1 MHLRPAANVLALYLS
16 LGLSLG
22 LTLTAVTGCSEQVKG
37 SAVAD
42 TNAAPEPADPTS
54 TSKKPPASTSATKPA
69 DPTPQKPGDVKI
81 TTKKKAA
88 GLETCSVLK
97 AADIEAATGGKSS
110 ADGGCIHSTTDPSTV
125 ITQMVTVPDVVGS
138 DGEKKQIEIGGNTA
152 WQVAAS
158 KEDCQ
163 VTVMLTDDPTV
174 ITPAFSVGVLAI
186 DDLDTCATALK
197 LATEGFNRIPN
208 A

>member
-1 MHLRPAANVLALYLS
+1 MHLRPAAVLAALC
-16 LGLSLG
+16 
-22 LTLTAVTGCSEQVKG
+22 LTLLAATGCAAEVKG
-37 SAVAD
+37 TA
-42 TNAAPEPADPTS
+42 TADPNATQEASDPTTTS
-54 TSKKPPASTSATKPA
+54 RKPPASTANSKPA
-69 DPTPQKPGDVKI
+69 TPTAPQQQGKVKI
-81 TTKKKAA
+81 TTKKKAT
-88 GLETCSVLK
+88 GLETCGVLK

-110 ADGGCIHSTTDPSTV
+110 ADGGCIHTTTGPSAV
-125 ITQMVTVPDVVGS
+125 ITQIVTVPDIVDQ

-174 ITPAFSVGVLAI
+174 ITPAFSVSVLAI

>member
-22 LTLTAVTGCSEQVKG
+22 LTLAAVTGCSEQVKG

-42 TNAAPEPADPTS
+42 ANAAPETADPTS
-54 TSKKPPASTSATKPA
+54 TSKKPPTSTSATKPA
-69 DPTPQKPGDVKI
+69 DPTAQKPGDVKI
-81 TTKKKAA
+81 TTKKKADI
-88 GLETCSVLK
+88 ETCGVLK

-110 ADGGCIHSTTDPSTV
+110 ADGGCIHSTTGPSTV
-125 ITQMVTVPDVVGS
+125 ITQMVTVLDVVDT

-152 WQVAAS
+152 WQVSAS

-163 VTVMLTDDPTV
+163 VTVMLTDDPDV
-174 ITPAFSVGVLAI
+174 ITPAFSVNVLAI

>member
-1 MHLRPAANVLALYLS
+1 MHLRPAAILIA
-16 LGLSLG
+16 LG
-22 LTLTAVTGCSEQVKG
+22 LTLAAVTGCSDQIKG
-37 SAVAD
+37 SATAG
-42 TNAAPEPADPTS
+42 TNAAPEPADPTT
-54 TSKKPPASTSATKPA
+54 TSKKPPASTQASKPA
-69 DPTPQKPGDVKI
+69 DPTAQKPGDVKI

-88 GLETCSVLK
+88 GLETCGVLK

-110 ADGGCIHSTTDPSTV
+110 ADGGCIHTITGPSAV
-125 ITQMVTVPDVVGS
+125 ITQMVTVPDVADQ

-163 VTVMLTDDPTV
+163 VTVMLTDDPAV
-174 ITPAFSVGVLAI
+174 ITPAFSVSVLAI
-186 DDLDTCATALK
+186 EELDTCATALK
-197 LATEGFNRIPN
+197 LATDGFNRIPN

>member
-1 MHLRPAANVLALYLS
+1 MNLRPAAILLALGPRRRHRLQR
-16 LGLSLG
+16 
-22 LTLTAVTGCSEQVKG
+22 TGQGHRDSRCQRG
-37 SAVAD
+37 
-42 TNAAPEPADPTS
+42 PEPRRPHLDAERGTRQHLG
-54 TSKKPPASTSATKPA
+54 TKPA
-69 DPTPQKPGDVKI
+69 DPTAPKQGDVKI

-88 GLETCSVLK
+88 GLETCGVLR

-110 ADGGCIHSTTDPSTV
+110 ADGGCIHTTTGPSAV
-125 ITQMVTVPDVVGS
+125 ITQMVMIPDVAEQE
-138 DGEKKQIEIGGNTA
+138 GEKKQIEIGGNTA

-158 KEDCQ
+158 KEDCR
-163 VTVMLTDDPTV
+163 VTVMLTDDPAV
-174 ITPAFSVGVLAI
+174 ITPAFSVSVLAI